1 MFCIMPSLWSEVDNN
16 YLNAAK
22 QYEAR
27 KNEILKKLQKNTK
40 EQADEFMSLLQEN
53 YRTLMEQKYASEFSN
68 REVKLETIVEQHI
81 YKAATEKAREILMQ
95 ENVNIEQEIEALK
108 QISKEKK
115 LSIDQEKKFIT
126 RELEK
131 IVKRYAQATEVN
143 KLVSDL
149 LPSYVSAENQE
160 LSASQIY
167 PYVKSI
173 IKKEI
178 YKRAA
183 VKEITKTVKR
193 HPSIILGY
201 VREDAVT
208 QAAIE
213 AIEKISA
220 RGMTA
225 KTVGKEASK
234 IDIVIP
240 LTPRATKAIGD
251 SNILSDIIK
260 QLDVIEQD
268 FIVSGTS
275 QYKSDE
281 FLGIQ
286 SKPWNLTKKTDNWK
300 NRNAIGSRAELL
312 KEFNLQNI
320 TGLPDDSIGWHR
332 GVLFLSQRLEQIIG
346 PSTDMYAIKGSI
358 VWTSDLLTDLVNV
371 YHKYFSFMLNSKG
384 KRTSHIQLA
393 DHYG

>member
-1 MFCIMPSLWSEVDNN
+1 MICIMPDLWSEVDEN
-16 YLNAAK
+16 YRKAAE

-40 EQADEFMSLLQEN
+40 EQADEFMSLLQIN
-53 YRTLMEQKYASEFSN
+53 YRTMMEQKYTSEFNN
-68 REVKLETIVEQHI
+68 REVKLETIVEKHI
-81 YKAATEKAREILMQ
+81 YNAAIEKAREILMQ
-95 ENVNIEQEIEALK
+95 ENVNIEQAIEALK
-108 QISKEKK
+108 QKSREKK

-126 RELEK
+126 KELEK
-131 IVKRYAQATEVN
+131 IVKRYAQATEIN
-143 KLVSDL
+143 RLVSDL
-149 LPSYVSAENQE
+149 LPSYVSTENQA
-160 LSASQIY
+160 LSASQVY

-183 VKEITKTVKR
+183 VNEITKTVKK

-213 AIEKISA
+213 AIKKISA

-240 LTPRATKAIGD
+240 LTPRASKAIGD
-251 SNILSDIIK
+251 SDILSDIIK
-260 QLDVIEQD
+260 GLDVIGQN

-286 SKPWNLTKKTDNWK
+286 SKPWELSKKTNNW
-300 NRNAIGSRAELL
+300 NRNSVGSRAELL
-312 KEFNLQNI
+312 KEFNLQN
-320 TGLPDDSIGWHR
+320 TGLSDNSIGWHR

-346 PSTDMYAIKGSI
+346 PSTDMYAVKGTI
-358 VWTSDLLTDLVNV
+358 IWTSDLLTDLVSV
-371 YHKYFSFMLNSKG
+371 YHKYFSFMLDSKG